1 MEVAM
6 FGRRARHNQPWTEE
20 ADAELARRIGEGA
33 LLPEIAR
40 AMERSQEAIR
50 SRANVLK
57 LPVRS
62 TNRGSSGAAA

>member
-1 MEVAM
+1 MQP
-6 FGRRARHNQPWTEE
+6 RARHKQPWTEE
-20 ADAELARRIGEGA
+20 ADAELHRRIAAGE

-40 AMERSQEAIR
+40 HMERSQEAVR

-62 TNRGSSGAAA
+62 TTRGLHAAR

>member
-1 MEVAM
+1 MTP
-6 FGRRARHNQPWTEE
+6 RARHKQPWTEE
-20 ADAELARRIGEGA
+20 ADAELHRRIANGE

-40 AMERSQEAIR
+40 AMERSQEAVR

-62 TNRGSSGAAA
+62 TMRGARPR

>member
-1 MEVAM
+1 M
-6 FGRRARHNQPWTEE
+6 FGHRKRHNQPWTDE
-20 ADAELARRIGEGA
+20 ADAELARHIASGA

-40 AMERSQEAIR
+40 AMERSQEAVR

-62 TNRGSSGAAA
+62 TNRGVKDA